1 VVSKKSI
8 TAALVGGVAAIST
21 SAVLIRLAGAPPAV
35 IAFYRMFFATLFFT
49 PLALKQ
55 SPSAAL
61 SRGQLLLALGA
72 GTLLAGHFLFWM
84 TSLEYTSVASS
95 VVLVTTQPL
104 WVFLISV
111 LFLGEK
117 PTRLMWTGLFVA
129 LLGGVLVTLSQS
141 QAEASRLFG
150 NMLALGGAVMMA
162 GYLAV
167 GRSLRRDLSLSLYS
181 AIIHGTASVVLALY
195 VWIGGL
201 PLRGYTCKTWL
212 IFGALALVPTVLGH
226 NSLNWAL
233 RYLPATMVSIV
244 VLGEP
249 VGASILA
256 ILALG
261 EIPSLLEVLGSFLT
275 LLGIFFVWRG
285 GAGQTSSS

>member
-1 VVSKKSI
+1 
-8 TAALVGGVAAIST
+8 
-21 SAVLIRLAGAPPAV
+21 
-35 IAFYRMFFATLFFT
+35 
-49 PLALKQ
+49 
-55 SPSAAL
+55 
-61 SRGQLLLALGA
+61 
-72 GTLLAGHFLFWM
+72 
-84 TSLEYTSVASS
+84 
-95 VVLVTTQPL
+95 
-104 WVFLISV
+104 
-111 LFLGEK
+111 
-117 PTRLMWTGLFVA
+117 
-129 LLGGVLVTLSQS
+129 
-141 QAEASRLFG
+141 
-150 NMLALGGAVMMA
+150 MMA

>member
-1 VVSKKSI
+1 
-8 TAALVGGVAAIST
+8 
-21 SAVLIRLAGAPPAV
+21 
-35 IAFYRMFFATLFFT
+35 
-49 PLALKQ
+49 
-55 SPSAAL
+55 
-61 SRGQLLLALGA
+61 
-72 GTLLAGHFLFWM
+72 
-84 TSLEYTSVASS
+84 
-95 VVLVTTQPL
+95 
-104 WVFLISV
+104 
-111 LFLGEK
+111 
-117 PTRLMWTGLFVA
+117 MWTGLFVA

-261 EIPSLLEVLGSFLT
+261 KYPRS
-275 LLGIFFVWRG
+275 WRC
-285 GAGQTSSS
+285 

>member
-1 VVSKKSI
+1 
-8 TAALVGGVAAIST
+8 
-21 SAVLIRLAGAPPAV
+21 
-35 IAFYRMFFATLFFT
+35 M
-49 PLALKQ
+49 
-55 SPSAAL
+55 
-61 SRGQLLLALGA
+61 
-72 GTLLAGHFLFWM
+72 
-84 TSLEYTSVASS
+84 
-95 VVLVTTQPL
+95 
-104 WVFLISV
+104 
-111 LFLGEK
+111 
-117 PTRLMWTGLFVA
+117 
-129 LLGGVLVTLSQS
+129 
-141 QAEASRLFG
+141 
-150 NMLALGGAVMMA
+150 
-162 GYLAV
+162 
-167 GRSLRRDLSLSLYS
+167 
-181 AIIHGTASVVLALY
+181 VLALY

-212 IFGALALVPTVLGH
+212 IFGAALVPTVLGH